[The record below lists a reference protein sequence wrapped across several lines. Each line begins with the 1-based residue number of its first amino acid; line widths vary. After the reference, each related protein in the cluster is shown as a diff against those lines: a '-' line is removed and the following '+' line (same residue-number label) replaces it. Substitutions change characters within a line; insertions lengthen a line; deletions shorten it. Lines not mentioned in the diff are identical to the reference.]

1 MKFEN
6 LRRWT
11 IHIRHLSDVP
21 VSRNWYKTVSNLYE
35 NSFICNLNKSFN
47 IQQICNQSEN
57 DDIPQKR
64 KNLRFA
70 FYLYFLI
77 DIIDNIITY
86 SPYSPYYVTRT
97 SANGSAAS
105 LSRDTDK
112 NHVTSVLYR
121 FWFHSIAPLYFSF
134 TVPLICSFE
143 KKYDDMIRCE
153 YHKKNCLV

>member
-1 MKFEN
+1 MQPIWK
-6 LRRWT
+6 
-11 IHIRHLSDVP
+11 H
-21 VSRNWYKTVSNLYE
+21 
-35 NSFICNLNKSFN
+35 
-47 IQQICNQSEN
+47 
-57 DDIPQKR
+57 DIPQKR

-134 TVPLICSFE
+134 TVPLICSFG
-143 KKYDDMIRCE
+143 KKYDYMIRCE
-153 YHKKNCLV
+153 YHKKTVLYKWFTYITAEYDHNIQYFTINIIWIWFMLGKNIIGTYIK